1 MKYLALVPG
10 LFLILISLNS
20 CCSTCSTGKRF
31 GVAGCEK
38 QYIEVTETEWIEE
51 QAYID
56 AGPKGGAP
64 TPVMVKRPVQK
75 TVKKKVRCNDCG
87 SWFCPTKGCCDTVG
101 TSVLR
106 RATVQGGSG
115 EPHMGMI
122 PTMKVLAP
130 DIQ

>member
-1 MKYLALVPG
+1 MKYFALFSGLALV
-10 LFLILISLNS
+10 LVTLNS
-20 CCSTCSTGKRF
+20 CCFGCARSKRV

-38 QYIEVTETEWIEE
+38 EYVEVTETEWVE
-51 QAYID
+51 QEAYLD
-56 AGPKGGAP
+56 PGPKGGQVIP
-64 TPVMVKRPVQK
+64 TTVKRPVQK
-75 TVKKKVRCNDCG
+75 TVKKRVRCSDCG
-87 SWFCPTKGCCDTVG
+87 SFYCSKGGCCDIVS

-130 DIQ
+130 